1 MRFDSEEHYKLL
13 YTVDNEIYNDFKH
26 TAWIVKESCTIFI
39 KYSISES
46 GYKSNRKFENCK
58 KLNKFQIPWKRM
70 LKEKN
75 YRNKKFDQNHNME
88 RGQIIKLFKDGPTK
102 Y

>member
-1 MRFDSEEHYKLL
+1 
-13 YTVDNEIYNDFKH
+13 
-26 TAWIVKESCTIFI
+26 
-39 KYSISES
+39 
-46 GYKSNRKFENCK
+46 
-58 KLNKFQIPWKRM
+58 M

>member
-1 MRFDSEEHYKLL
+1 M
-13 YTVDNEIYNDFKH
+13 DNEIYNDFKY

-58 KLNKFQIPWKRM
+58 KLNKFQKRM

-75 YRNKKFDQNHNME
+75 YGNKKFYQNHE
-88 RGQIIKLFKDGPTK
+88 RRQIIKLFKDGPTK